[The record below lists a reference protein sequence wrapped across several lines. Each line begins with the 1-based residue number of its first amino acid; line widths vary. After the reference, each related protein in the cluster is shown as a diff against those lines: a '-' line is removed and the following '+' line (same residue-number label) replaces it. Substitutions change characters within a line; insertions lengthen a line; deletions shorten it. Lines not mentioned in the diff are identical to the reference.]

1 MSYYYNYSRSPS
13 TKAQSSL
20 KKIINNISRLQDEK
34 QKLLTKYENAMD
46 EIDRMKNEAQLR
58 EEMMES
64 KQYPV
69 MSNTRMVT
77 VCNCCYYCISY

>member
-1 MSYYYNYSRSPS
+1 MFFRSPL

-46 EIDRMKNEAQLR
+46 EIEKMKIELK
-58 EEMMES
+58 EES
-64 KQYPV
+64 KQYIPV
-69 MSNTRMVT
+69 YNTRQHS
-77 VCNCCYYCISY
+77 VCQYHNHCL